1 MYSCFYE
8 SKKFLGCLIQREKKR
23 AGDGKNVFFKAL
35 AKKFLLTSKSCLW
48 LTFYQTDFFIKRQYV
63 ILLCYITESRLD
75 VQFFKKIPLEMVI
88 DQQIKEEGYDQN

>member
-1 MYSCFYE
+1 MFDIE
-8 SKKFLGCLIQREKKR
+8 RRKR

-48 LTFYQTDFFIKRQYV
+48 LTFYQMDFMKRQYV

-75 VQFFKKIPLEMVI
+75 VQFFKRIPLEMVI
-88 DQQIKEEGYDQN
+88 YQQIKEEGYDQNY